1 MLLKIKKRAKVIKSL
16 FCKRQIKIDNTFNL
30 SFHLITIKQR
40 SVFLIKTNDVFI
52 KYIVLPPLFKV
63 LIKKNII
70 YLHFLN
76 KKILHQLYYTFIH
89 FINKTKVFYKQIIL
103 KGSGFRVVFS
113 SKLNQLKCK
122 LGFTHQKY
130 IILPVTNQFNVI
142 FQKPILVVLDYN
154 INRLGN
160 FVKKLQ
166 LLKSSNAYSG
176 KGFWEVKKEQKL
188 KVIKKQ

>member
-1 MLLKIKKRAKVIKSL
+1 MLLKAKKRAKIIKSL
-16 FCKRQIKIDNTFNL
+16 FCKRQIKIDNIFNL
-30 SFHLITIKQR
+30 SFHLINIKQR
-40 SVFLIKTNDVFI
+40 LIFLIKTNDVFI

-130 IILPVTNQFNVI
+130 IMLPTTNQFNVI

-154 INRLGN
+154 TNRLGN